1 MAAVALVCA
10 GCGTS
15 APSPLGSP
23 VRGPIQTL
31 VTVRSVDAVG
41 NPVGVTSY
49 YPATSHTAT
58 AVALLGKLDGPQHL
72 VMTWSRL
79 TSAGPQVLFSQ
90 QMTVTSFGRAYSTA
104 VTRGTLP
111 FGTYEVSASVAGVT
125 RTTEWAVFAP
135 AKTTVTQFRK
145 TSVPLTAGH
154 SAALPQ
160 PSTPPHLC
168 NAQEAI
174 ASMPSPTDVDLNVSA
189 VCPDTGENKVTR
201 GALLATMGRN
211 GGVRLIG
218 MMKMEPGG
226 VIAGNFRFNLCAL
239 PGGSDLPGAKL
250 AITTIV
256 YYLGGTRDFTFLAG
270 LPPDQSG
277 PNVSIT
283 SNVPPGAPVHPGEK
297 IILRVTAT
305 EPNRLGPQIGI
316 KDVSLDGPS
325 GLIKLAK
332 YKRKLTG
339 CSSLR
344 GDRIMKVT
352 YIVPASAAK
361 VIKLVGSATDYPGR
375 TATAAISFP
384 FAG

>member
-1 MAAVALVCA
+1 VAAVAVVCA

-58 AVALLGKLDGPQHL
+58 AVALLGKLDGPQNL

-145 TSVPLTAGH
+145 TSVPLTAGR
-154 SAALPQ
+154 SAALPE

-226 VIAGNFRFNLCAL
+226 VIAGNFRVNLCAL

-283 SNVPPGAPVHPGEK
+283 SSVPAGAPVHPGEK

-305 EPNRLGPQIGI
+305 EPNRLGPQVGI
-316 KDVSLDGPS
+316 KDISLDGPS

-332 YKRKLTG
+332 YKRTLTG